1 MEAQIPDGY
10 PERVEVE
17 KKPCTITAPANLP
30 LEALAIPEW
39 VLEKIGG
46 QQSSQAPNPDGATDP
61 ISAAPPTVLEGPD
74 LAEQPSEIQG
84 NKQPKALTPEKLAKA
99 DEIIRAVLAKEAAGQ
114 KCRGWKAQR
123 AKTLNRHPAWVTNRI
138 KHVQAQGQQVAA

>member
-61 ISAAPPTVLEGPD
+61 ISAAPPTVLEGSE
-74 LAEQPSEIQG
+74 LAEQSPKIQR
-84 NKQPKALTPEKLAKA
+84 NKQPRQLSESQLATA
-99 DEIIRAVLAKEAAGQ
+99 DEYIAKCLQLEAEG
-114 KCRGWKAQR
+114 KKVRGWKSR
-123 AKTLNRHPAWVTNRI
+123 LAKSIDRHGAWVTKRI